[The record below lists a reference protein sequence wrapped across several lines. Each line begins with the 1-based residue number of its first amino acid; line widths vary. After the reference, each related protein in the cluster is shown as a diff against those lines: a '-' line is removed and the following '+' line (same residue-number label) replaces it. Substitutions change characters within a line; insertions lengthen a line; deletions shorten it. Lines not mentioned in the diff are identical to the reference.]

1 MSCSAKIPAAWKD
14 SYKVNI
20 LGIDNDHRALLDL
33 VAQLQE
39 SVTQGCGREVISRAL
54 SNLVAYVKIHFGRE
68 ERLMRHHQY
77 PDYAEHKTEH
87 DAFARTI
94 LEFEVDY
101 QQGLSEP
108 SQELLQYLKEWI
120 VTHIL
125 GTDKK
130 YESFFR
136 EKGVS

>member
-1 MSCSAKIPAAWKD
+1 MSCLAKTSAAWKD
-14 SYKVNI
+14 SYKVHI
-20 LGIDNDHRALLDL
+20 QGIDDDHRALLDL

-39 SVTQGCGREVISRAL
+39 AVAHGRGRKIVARAL
-54 SNLVAYVKIHFGRE
+54 SNLVAYVKVHFRRE
-68 ERLMRHHQY
+68 ERLMQHHQY

-94 LEFEVDY
+94 LEFEADY
-101 QQGLSEP
+101 QQGFSEP
-108 SQELLQYLKEWI
+108 SEEILRYLKEWI
-120 VTHIL
+120 VNHIL